1 MYSPA
6 ALSAICMVRHGVV
19 KAPLRTTAGPLG
31 DGASMARYIVGAMLM
46 GFGSMLA
53 GGCAVGAGMTG
64 GAIFAL
70 TAWITLAAMF
80 VGGGLMDRWLAE
92 PVLTA
97 QPATQQAPVV
107 LQVAP

>member
-1 MYSPA
+1 
-6 ALSAICMVRHGVV
+6 
-19 KAPLRTTAGPLG
+19 
-31 DGASMARYIVGAMLM
+31 
-46 GFGSMLA
+46 
-53 GGCAVGAGMTG
+53 MTG

-97 QPATQQAPVV
+97 
-107 LQVAP
+107 